1 MKTNKNVDIK
11 DYNRNVMLRAK
22 AILKIFERTNTPF
35 TKENFM
41 KTAKI
46 TEEQYNEIVK

>member
-1 MKTNKNVDIK
+1 MKKNVEIK
-11 DYNRNVMLRAK
+11 DYNENIMIRAK

-35 TKENFM
+35 TKEHFM

-46 TEEQYNEIVK
+46 TEEQFNEIVK

>member
-1 MKTNKNVDIK
+1 MNKKMIK
-11 DYNRNVMLRAK
+11 NDYNNNVMLRAK

-35 TKENFM
+35 TKEHFM

>member
-1 MKTNKNVDIK
+1 MKKKNVEIK
-11 DYNRNVMLRAK
+11 DYNENVMIRAK

-35 TKENFM
+35 TKEHFM

-46 TEEQYNEIVK
+46 TEEQFNEIVK